1 LIIIPEIHRRII
13 KIKFYD
19 VNIMSSVQTTAEG
32 IPVIV
37 LKEGSRQSRGR
48 EAQRNNIAAA
58 KLIAEIISTSLGPRG
73 MDKMLVDSI
82 GDITITNDGAT
93 ILKEIDVQHPAAKM
107 MVEVAKATDSE
118 VGDGTTSA
126 VVMAGALLE
135 KAEGLVEN
143 DIHPVIIANG
153 YQKAAIK
160 AMSFLSEIAQKV
172 EPKDR
177 KILEK
182 IAVTSLVTKLV
193 SVGAEDL
200 AKIAVDAV
208 LSVVTSTDSTFAVD
222 LNNIKVEKKAG
233 GSIADSRLI
242 NGIVLDKEIVHSGM
256 PKKIQNAK
264 IAMISAPLEIEKT
277 EFDAKININTPD
289 QIRTFMAEEDSILK
303 GMVDKIKSTNSNVV
317 LCQKGIDDIA
327 QHHLAKAGII
337 AVRRI
342 KESDMAKL
350 AKATGGRIVGS
361 VNDLTEKDL
370 GDAQTVEERS
380 IENDNWVFIEGC
392 KNPKAVS
399 LLLRAGS
406 QRVLDEAERS
416 IHDALMVVKD
426 VIEKPLIVYGGG
438 APEGY
443 VATKL
448 RSWAQSLSGREQLAV
463 EKFAEALESIPL
475 ALARN
480 AGMNPIDAITQLR
493 SKHSAGEKWVG
504 IDSVNGVVGNIQ
516 KSDIVE
522 PIKVKEQVI
531 KSATETAN
539 MILRIDNV
547 VASSKPSSVPAGQPH
562 MPEMG
567 M

>member
-1 LIIIPEIHRRII
+1 
-13 KIKFYD
+13 
-19 VNIMSSVQTTAEG
+19 MASVQTTSEG

-135 KAEGLVEN
+135 KAEVLIDN

-153 YQKAAIK
+153 YQKASVK
-160 AMSFLSEIAQKV
+160 AMSILSEIAQKID
-172 EPKDR
+172 PKDR
-177 KILEK
+177 KTLEK
-182 IAVTSLVTKLV
+182 IATTAMQTKLV
-193 SVGAEDL
+193 SVEATDL
-200 AKIAVDAV
+200 AKIAVDAA
-208 LSVVTSTDSTFAVD
+208 LAVVTQKDGGYGVD

-233 GSIADSRLI
+233 GSMIDSKLI

-256 PKKIQNAK
+256 PKKIERAR
-264 IAMISAPLEIEKT
+264 IALISAPLEIEKT
-277 EFDAKININTPD
+277 EFEAKININTPD
-289 QIRTFMAEEDSILK
+289 QIRSFMAEEDSILK
-303 GMVDKIKSTNSNVV
+303 GMVEKIKTANANVV
-317 LCQKGIDDIA
+317 LCQKGIDDVA
-327 QHHLAKAGII
+327 QHYLAKLGII

-342 KESDMAKL
+342 KESDMSKL
-350 AKATGGRIVGS
+350 AKATGARMVGS
-361 VNDLTEKDL
+361 VTDLTEKDL
-370 GDAQTVEERS
+370 GEAQIVEERT

-392 KNPKAVS
+392 KNPKAIS
-399 LLLRAGS
+399 LLLRGGS
-406 QRVLDEAERS
+406 QRVIDEAERS

-438 APEGY
+438 APEAY
-443 VATKL
+443 ISTKL
-448 RSWAQSLSGREQLAV
+448 RTWAQSLSGREQLAV
-463 EKFAEALESIPL
+463 EKFAEAIESIPI

-480 AGMNPIDAITQLR
+480 AGMNPIDTITQLR
-493 SKHSAGEKWVG
+493 AKQNSGEKWTG
-504 IDSVNGVVGNIQ
+504 IDVINGVVGDMQNSGVI
-516 KSDIVE
+516 E
-522 PIKVKEQVI
+522 PLKVKEQVI

-547 VASSKPSSVPAGQPH
+547 VASSKPSTSTIGQPR